1 MIKRN
6 FIFIAILIAA
16 IALFA
21 RYQVSSE
28 LFQNDPAVTRP
39 LAVTDMATYME
50 LSEKISD
57 GKFKGEF
64 YFQPFYYAVFLPLC
78 HLVLGKSVWAVIVAQ
93 MILSSLTVYMAI
105 ILASLLAGRR
115 AGIIAGL
122 LTAFSSIL
130 IFYVPYHLI
139 ETLQAFLI
147 SLLLL
152 VSLYAVK
159 RKKLYLWAIAG
170 VVAGCAILARGNVWF
185 LVPGIFIVSFLAM
198 RSTNRRLRFSTPFI
212 FLAAVIIPQIPFS
225 VINTC
230 VLGKFCGPST
240 AGPAVIALGNTPEAP
255 PGGRNPDAGPGP
267 MEYPDT
273 YKAWMASQ
281 DQVPVIKR
289 IMNWS
294 QEEPAAFLE
303 LQFRKLLLFWDGN
316 EIPNNIDI
324 SFNGIRSKSL
334 RLFGFLTSPMILS
347 LGLAGFLVGLM
358 AIANMR
364 KLPARLASSIFIS
377 HLLLWY
383 FIAAFWFATAAF
395 YNLTRFRL
403 AIFPLLA
410 VSAGFFVAR
419 MTFNYRM
426 RNWRTLLYKY
436 FGVLF
441 ASLVIVGMGYFLY
454 RIFCESAMMRIA
466 RPHGVHSDLGTSL
479 LVMDN
484 GPYSFGGWQPHDLK
498 TGDELIKIFDVEPG
512 GETAKFAMPVIFKNR
527 GRAVFSVNG
536 TNVTVESEK
545 AGFTELAAEIRLVSD
560 KVSVKLEETDSPLI
574 VLLDAQRD
582 YGRTRLNGYMEDSE
596 LVSRI
601 YIEMKSEGTREEKD

>member
-6 FIFIAILIAA
+6 FIFIAIAIAF

-21 RYQVSSE
+21 RYEVSCE
-28 LFQNDPAVTRP
+28 LFQNDPAVTMP
-39 LAVTDMATYME
+39 SSFTDMATYMK
-50 LSEKISD
+50 LSGEVSD
-57 GKFKGEF
+57 GKFTKEF
-64 YFQPFYYAVFLPLC
+64 YYQPLYYAVFLPLS
-78 HLVLGKSVWAVIVAQ
+78 HFILGKSVWAVIVAQ
-93 MILSSLTVYMAI
+93 MILSALTVYVSI
-105 ILASLLAGRR
+105 ISASLIAGRR
-115 AGIIAGL
+115 AGIVAGL

-147 SLLLL
+147 SLILL

-159 RKKLYLWAIAG
+159 RKKLYLWAVAG
-170 VVAGCAILARGNVWF
+170 LVTGCAILARGNAWF
-185 LVPGIFIVSFLAM
+185 LVPGILVVSFISM
-198 RSTNRRLRFSTPFI
+198 RGSKRLIRCSTPLF
-212 FLAAVIIPQIPFS
+212 FLAAVIFVQIPFS
-225 VINTC
+225 IRNTC

-281 DQVPVIKR
+281 DQVPVTNR
-289 IMNWS
+289 IMNWFM
-294 QEEPAAFLE
+294 EEPAAFLE
-303 LQFRKLLLFWDGN
+303 LQFRKLLLFWDGE

-324 SFNGIRSKSL
+324 TFNGAKSKYL
-334 RLFGFLTSPMILS
+334 KLFGFLTSPMILS
-347 LGLAGFLVGLM
+347 LGLAGFLIGLM
-358 AIANMR
+358 AMANLK
-364 KLPARLASSIFIS
+364 KLPVRLASSNFIS

-383 FIAAFWFATAAF
+383 FIVACWFATAAF

-403 AIFPLLA
+403 AILPLLA
-410 VSAGFFVAR
+410 VSAGLFVAG

-426 RNWRTLLYKY
+426 RKWRTLIYKHL
-436 FGVLF
+436 GILF
-441 ASLVIVGMGYFLY
+441 ASLVIVGMGYSLY
-454 RIFCESAMMRIA
+454 RIFCEPGIMRIA

-484 GPYSFGGWQPHDLK
+484 GPFSFGGWRPHDLK
-498 TGDELIKIFDVEPG
+498 TGDELIKIFDVGVG
-512 GETAKFAMPVIFKNR
+512 GETAKFAMLVAFNNG

-536 TNVTVESEK
+536 EKATVELK
-545 AGFTELAAEIRLVSD
+545 KPGFLELAAE
-560 KVSVKLEETDSPLI
+560 VKLGSNKISIVLEETDSPLI
-574 VLLDAQRD
+574 VFFDVQRD
-582 YGRTRLNGYMEDSE
+582 YGRTFANGYREKSE

-601 YIEMKSEGTREEKD
+601 YIQPKSGN